1 MTEKNYGSENLVN
14 NQIKLNQALP
24 IISVITITFNRL
36 RDLYKTFFSVTSQ
49 TYKNIEYIVIDG
61 GSEDGTLSFLQ
72 ENNSKIYYWISEKD
86 AGIYDAMNKGASVAT
101 GDWIIF
107 MNSGDEFFS
116 KNTLTQ
122 VSAYLNNSVDV
133 VYGGFESILV
143 DKYQTRVIQNKPR
156 ALSDIWCEIP
166 TCHQS
171 IFIKRK
177 LQIQYAFDTS
187 FTWCADHDLLVRAY
201 ADGYQFKEIPVLIA
215 KFDACGGDG
224 RDLLNYTKERWLISK
239 RLASPL
245 KRYRYF
251 LREYYNFFIWKNISM
266 KIRDILPLQWVIALR
281 KYRGTY

>member
-1 MTEKNYGSENLVN
+1 MVDKESCKSLFNKKITFDKC
-14 NQIKLNQALP
+14 LP
-24 IISVITITFNRL
+24 VISVITVTFNRL
-36 RDLYKTFFSVTSQ
+36 NDLRKTFYSTISQ

-61 GSEDGTLSFLQ
+61 GSQDGTADFLR
-72 ENNSKIYYWISEKD
+72 ENDDMISYWISEKD
-86 AGIYDAMNKGASVAT
+86 SGIYDAMNKGAFAAT

-107 MNSGDEFFS
+107 MNSGDKFFS
-116 KNTLTQ
+116 ENTLAQ
-122 VSAYLNNSVDV
+122 VSAYLNNSVDI

-171 IFIKRK
+171 IFVRRK
-177 LQIQYAFDTS
+177 LQVQYAFDPS
-187 FTWCADHDLLVRAY
+187 LTWCADHDLLVRAY
-201 ADGYQFKEIPVLIA
+201 VDGYQFKEIPVFIA
-215 KFDACGGDG
+215 KFDACGGDS
-224 RDLLNYTKERWLISK
+224 RDLLSYTKERWLISK

>member
-1 MTEKNYGSENLVN
+1 MQKICGGRRFLKQRSFDKASPS
-14 NQIKLNQALP
+14 IS
-24 IISVITITFNRL
+24 IITVTYNRITGLRETF
-36 RDLYKTFFSVTSQ
+36 DSTISQ
-49 TYKNIEYIVIDG
+49 TYRNIEYIVIDG
-61 GSEDGTLSFLQ
+61 GSKDGTVNFLQ
-72 ENNSKIYYWISEKD
+72 ENDEAISFWLSEKD
-86 AGIYDAMNKGASVAT
+86 AGIYDAMNKGAELAT

-107 MNSGDEFFS
+107 MNSGDEFLS

-133 VYGGFESILV
+133 VYGGFESILA
-143 DKYQTRVIQNKPR
+143 DKYQIRVTQNKPR

-177 LQIQYAFDTS
+177 LQVQYAFNSS
-187 FTWCADHDLLVRAY
+187 FTWCADHDLLVRVY

-224 RDLLNYTKERWLISK
+224 RDLLSYTKERWLISK